1 MHPKLTA
8 KEKVVMS
15 RLTGSG
21 PIDWIRANT
30 LLIESD
36 PVSALY
42 DRTESQSGGSLPGVY
57 EPFNGRR
64 RGHFTDR
71 GQILDFATAVGGGRV
86 LDFGPGDGWPSLM
99 MAPMVGEVVGV
110 DASPRR
116 VEVCTRNARRLGL
129 DEVQF
134 LLVRQ
139 GQHLPFEDNSFD
151 GVTAASS
158 IEQTP
163 DPKATLAELCRVL
176 SPGGALRMSYEALG
190 QYRHGRERAIWLAD
204 LEGMTS
210 LVVFDRHVDEE
221 WVRHYALMLSL
232 ERPDVARVFERAGVE
247 PTYAGLTPSVLS
259 ALRTHVVE
267 AATWTTQHPSCRTW
281 LGWLKD
287 AGFASAKATHDGGR
301 LARGL
306 FDQVPPVRRPRKI
319 EDIDDWL
326 RPVVEV
332 VHQMEAPSD
341 ARSRDRGPWITA
353 IK

>member
-1 MHPKLTA
+1 MYPTLTT

-21 PIDWIRANT
+21 PIDWIRANA

-36 PVSALY
+36 PVTALY
-42 DRTESQSGGSLPGVY
+42 DRTESQSGKSLPGIYV
-57 EPFNGRR
+57 PFNGRC
-64 RGHFTDR
+64 RGHFIDR
-71 GQILDFATAVGGGRV
+71 GQILDFAIAVGGGRI

-134 LLVRQ
+134 VVVPR

-151 GVTAASS
+151 GATAAPS

-163 DPKATLAELCRVL
+163 DPKAALAELHRVL
-176 SPGGALRMSYEALG
+176 RPGGALRMSYEALG
-190 QYRHGRERAIWLAD
+190 PYRHGRERALWLAA
-204 LEGMTS
+204 LEGMTT
-210 LVVFDRHVDEE
+210 LVIFDRHVDEE
-221 WVRHYALMLSL
+221 WVRHYALTLRLDRS
-232 ERPDVARVFERAGVE
+232 EVERVFERTGAE
-247 PTYAGLTPSVLS
+247 PIYAALTPSVLS
-259 ALRTHVVE
+259 TLRSHLTG
-267 AATWTTQHPSCRTW
+267 AATWTTQHPSCSTW
-281 LGWLKD
+281 LRWLEET
-287 AGFASAKATHDGGR
+287 GFASAKATHDGGR

-306 FDQVPPVRRPRKI
+306 FDRIPPARRPRKI
-319 EDIDDWL
+319 EDVDDLL

-332 VHQMEAPSD
+332 VHRMEAPSD
-341 ARSRDRGPWITA
+341 ASPREGGPWITA